1 MQNSPK
7 YPDELGHLI
16 LNEDGAVISSSGDLQ
31 NDERLAL
38 VIMNILTSTTK
49 SQLFPSESGEQF
61 KKLTITY
68 SDHFYVI
75 RLSNKKIDI
84 VKRKHWIHSEPIK
97 V

>member
-16 LNEDGAVISSSGDLQ
+16 LNEDGAVIS
-31 NDERLAL
+31 
-38 VIMNILTSTTK
+38 
-49 SQLFPSESGEQF
+49 LFPSESGEQF